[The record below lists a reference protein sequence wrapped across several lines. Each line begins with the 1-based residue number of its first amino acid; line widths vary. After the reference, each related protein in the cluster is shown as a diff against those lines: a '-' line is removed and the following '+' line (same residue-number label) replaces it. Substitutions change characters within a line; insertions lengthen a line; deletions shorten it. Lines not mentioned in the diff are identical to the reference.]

1 MNGGE
6 LVAETLIAHG
16 IDTFFTVPGE
26 SFLTVLEALRRHQ
39 NSVRLVTTR
48 HESGASFAA
57 DAYAKISGR
66 PAVVMV
72 SRGPGATNAA
82 IGVHTAKQD
91 STPMLLFMGQVT
103 SASLGREAFQEID
116 PASTFASLAKGVF
129 EPTRPEDIG
138 QAVADALALARDG
151 RPGPV
156 VVAVPKDLGEAEVGR
171 TPVPRPSPP
180 AGPVAPEA
188 SAVTAAARLLAA
200 AERPLIVAG
209 EAILF
214 AEARDALVRLAEA
227 SGAPVI
233 AAYRRQDAFPNDHE
247 AYIGHLEINRVAY
260 QRRALERADV
270 VLAAGSRLDGITG
283 EDFAWPAPTQS
294 LIHLY
299 PDGEVLKRFD
309 SAVAV
314 AGDPS
319 AGLDAIARAQPA
331 PSPDRLEWRDGLRR
345 GYLGDNDPGNAANHG
360 AVNLALVVREVAARL
375 DEDAVV
381 LTDGGSF
388 ARWVHRYHRFTRP
401 RTQAGPIAGAM
412 GYAVPGA
419 VGAALARPG
428 ARIVAY
434 VGDGGFMMTGQEL
447 ATALEQGL
455 DLKVIVCD
463 NSAHGSILQGQLKR
477 FGAEGIYGTRLA
489 SPDFAGLARAY
500 GAPAWRVETTE
511 EFAAAFEA
519 ALAHIGP
526 ALLHLITDERDIH
539 PFGEEREA
547 V

>member
-1 MNGGE
+1 M
-6 LVAETLIAHG
+6 I
-16 IDTFFTVPGE
+16 
-26 SFLTVLEALRRHQ
+26 EALRRQ
-39 NSVRLVTTR
+39 RNKVRLVTTR

-57 DAYAKISGR
+57 EAFAKVSGR
-66 PAVVMV
+66 PAVAMV

-91 STPMLLFMGQVT
+91 STPLVLFMGQVT
-103 SASLGREAFQEID
+103 TNSRGREAFQEID
-116 PASTFASLAKGVF
+116 PASTFASMAKGVF
-129 EPTRPEDIG
+129 EPKTPEEIG
-138 QAVADALALARDG
+138 PAVAEALALAVEG

-156 VVAVPKDLGEAEVGR
+156 VIALAKDLSEADVADAW
-171 TPVPRPSPP
+171 PIPPRAASR
-180 AGPVAPEA
+180 PEINA
-188 SAVTAAARLLAA
+188 STASEAARLLAA
-200 AERPLIVAG
+200 AERPLILAG

-214 AEARDALVRLAEA
+214 DDARDALVRLAEA

-233 AAYRRQDAFPNDHE
+233 VAYRRQDAFPNDHE

-260 QRRALERADV
+260 QRRALDEADV
-270 VLAAGSRLDGITG
+270 VLAAGSRLDGITN
-283 EDFAWPAPTQS
+283 ENDAWPAATQR
-294 LIHLY
+294 LIHVY
-299 PDGEVLKRFD
+299 PDDEVRGRFAAAA
-309 SAVAV
+309 SLG
-314 AGDPS
+314 GDT
-319 AGLDAIARAQPA
+319 GGVLDAIAGALTDPGDNGA
-331 PSPDRLEWRDGLRR
+331 WREELRH
-345 GYLGDNDPGNAANHG
+345 GYLADNDPAGAVNLG
-360 AVNLALVVREVAARL
+360 AVNLAHVVRQAAARL
-375 DEDAVV
+375 DEDAIV

-388 ARWVHRYHRFTRP
+388 ARWVHRYHRFSKP

-455 DLKVIVCD
+455 DLKIVVCD
-463 NSAHGSILQGQLKR
+463 NNAHGSILSGQLKR
-477 FGAEGIYGTRLA
+477 FGENGVYGTRLA

-511 EFAAAFEA
+511 AFAEAFEQ
-519 ALAHIGP
+519 ALAHTGP
-526 ALLHLITDERDIH
+526 ALLHLITDERDIV

>member
-6 LVAETLIAHG
+6 LVAEILLRHG
-16 IDTFFTVPGE
+16 IDTVFTVPGE
-26 SFLTVLEALRRHQ
+26 SFLTVIEALRRQQ
-39 NSVRLVTTR
+39 NKVRLVTTR

-57 DAYAKISGR
+57 EAFAKVSGQ
-66 PAVVMV
+66 PAVAMV

-91 STPMLLFMGQVT
+91 STPLVLFMGQVT
-103 SASLGREAFQEID
+103 TGSRGREAFQEID
-116 PASTFASLAKGVF
+116 PVSTFASMAKGVF
-129 EPTRPEDIG
+129 EPQTPEEIG
-138 QAVADALALARDG
+138 PAIAEALALSVEG

-156 VVAVPKDLGEAEVGR
+156 VIALAKDLGEADVRAGA
-171 TPVPRPSPP
+171 VPAPIERARPAPDP
-180 AGPVAPEA
+180 ALAAE
-188 SAVTAAARLLAA
+188 AARMLAA
-200 AERPLIVAG
+200 AERPLILAG

-214 AEARDALVRLAEA
+214 DDAGDALVGLAEA

-233 AAYRRQDAFPNDHE
+233 AAYRRQDTFPNEHE

-260 QRRALERADV
+260 QRRALDEADL
-270 VLAAGSRLDGITG
+270 VLAAGSRLDGITN
-283 EDFAWPAPTQS
+283 ENDTWPRPAQT
-294 LIHLY
+294 LIHVY
-299 PDGEVLKRFD
+299 PDAEVLGRFD
-309 SAVAV
+309 SAVALS
-314 AGDPS
+314 GDTGRTLAAITEPLEGPGGSPS
-319 AGLDAIARAQPA
+319 L
-331 PSPDRLEWRDGLRR
+331 WRDELRQ
-345 GYLGDNDPGNAANHG
+345 GYLADNDPASAVNHG
-360 AVNLALVVREVAARL
+360 PVNLAHVVRQVASRL
-375 DEDAVV
+375 DEDDVV

-419 VGAALARPG
+419 LGAALARPG

-434 VGDGGFMMTGQEL
+434 VGDGGFMMTGQEI

-455 DLKVIVCD
+455 DLKIIVCD
-463 NSAHGSILQGQLKR
+463 NNAHGSILSGQLKR
-477 FGAEGIYGTRLA
+477 FGEEGVYGTRLA

-511 EFAAAFEA
+511 DFAEAFDQ
-519 ALAHIGP
+519 ALAHTGP
-526 ALLHLITDERDIH
+526 ALVHLVTDERDIV

>member
-6 LVAETLIAHG
+6 LVAETLLGHG
-16 IDTFFTVPGE
+16 IDTVFTVPGE
-26 SFLTVLEALRRHQ
+26 SFLTVIEALRRQQ
-39 NSVRLVTTR
+39 NKVRLVTTR

-57 DAYAKISGR
+57 EAFAKVSGR
-66 PAVVMV
+66 PAVAMV

-91 STPMLLFMGQVT
+91 STPLVLFMGQVT
-103 SASLGREAFQEID
+103 TNSRGREAFQEID
-116 PASTFASLAKGVF
+116 PASTFASMAKGVF
-129 EPTRPEDIG
+129 EPKTPEEIG
-138 QAVADALALARDG
+138 PAVAEALALAVEG

-156 VVAVPKDLGEAEVGR
+156 VIALAKDLSEADVGNAEPIAPRAAARPEVDKVAAGE
-171 TPVPRPSPP
+171 
-180 AGPVAPEA
+180 
-188 SAVTAAARLLAA
+188 AARLLAA
-200 AERPLIVAG
+200 AERPLILAG

-214 AEARDALVRLAEA
+214 DDARDALLRLAEA

-233 AAYRRQDAFPNDHE
+233 AAYRRQDAYPNDHA

-260 QRRALERADV
+260 QRRALDEADV
-270 VLAAGSRLDGITG
+270 VLAAGSRLDGITN
-283 EDFAWPAPTQS
+283 ENDTWPAATQA
-294 LIHLY
+294 LIHVY
-299 PDGEVLKRFD
+299 PDDEVRDRFT
-309 SAVAV
+309 AA
-314 AGDPS
+314 ATLGGDTGD
-319 AGLDAIARAQPA
+319 ALDAIARAL
-331 PSPDRLEWRDGLRR
+331 PDGGGGGGGTWREELRH
-345 GYLGDNDPGNAANHG
+345 GYLADNDPAGAANLG
-360 AVNLALVVREVAARL
+360 AVNLAHVVRLAAERL

-388 ARWVHRYHRFTRP
+388 ARWVHRYHRFSKP

-455 DLKVIVCD
+455 DLKIVVCD
-463 NSAHGSILQGQLKR
+463 NNAHGSILSGQLKR
-477 FGAEGIYGTRLA
+477 FGEEGVYGTRLA

-511 EFAAAFEA
+511 AFAEAFDQ
-519 ALAHIGP
+519 ALAHTGP
-526 ALLHLITDERDIH
+526 ALLHLITDERDIV

>member
-6 LVAETLIAHG
+6 LVAETLLGHG
-16 IDTFFTVPGE
+16 IDTVFTVPGE
-26 SFLTVLEALRRHQ
+26 SFLTVIEALRRQ
-39 NSVRLVTTR
+39 RNKVRLVTTR

-57 DAYAKISGR
+57 EAFAKVSGR
-66 PAVVMV
+66 PAVAMV

-91 STPMLLFMGQVT
+91 STPLVLFMGQVT
-103 SASLGREAFQEID
+103 TNSRGREAFQEID
-116 PASTFASLAKGVF
+116 PASTFASMAKGVF
-129 EPTRPEDIG
+129 EPKTPEEIG
-138 QAVADALALARDG
+138 PAVAEALALAVEG

-156 VVAVPKDLGEAEVGR
+156 VIALAKDLSEADVADAW
-171 TPVPRPSPP
+171 PIPPRAASR
-180 AGPVAPEA
+180 PEINA
-188 SAVTAAARLLAA
+188 STASEAARLLAA
-200 AERPLIVAG
+200 AERPLILAG

-214 AEARDALVRLAEA
+214 DDARDALVRLAEA

-260 QRRALERADV
+260 QRRALDEADV
-270 VLAAGSRLDGITG
+270 VLAAGSRLDGLTN
-283 EDFAWPAPTQS
+283 ENDAWPAATQR
-294 LIHLY
+294 LIHVY
-299 PDGEVLKRFD
+299 PDDEVRGRFAAAA
-309 SAVAV
+309 SLG
-314 AGDPS
+314 GDT
-319 AGLDAIARAQPA
+319 GGVLDAIAGALTD
-331 PSPDRLEWRDGLRR
+331 PSDNGAWREELRH
-345 GYLGDNDPGNAANHG
+345 GYLADNDPAGAVNLG
-360 AVNLALVVREVAARL
+360 AVNLAHVVRQAAARL

-388 ARWVHRYHRFTRP
+388 ARWVHRYHRFSKP

-455 DLKVIVCD
+455 DLKIVVCD
-463 NSAHGSILQGQLKR
+463 NNAHGSILSGQLKR
-477 FGAEGIYGTRLA
+477 FGENGVYGTRLA

-511 EFAAAFEA
+511 AFAEAFKQ
-519 ALAHIGP
+519 ALAHTGP
-526 ALLHLITDERDIH
+526 ALLHLITDERDIV